1 MKKLIIITVIL
12 GYIVF
17 TYPLFSQNNGNPAP
31 LGLAGDDLNLYGV
44 LDLFQQ
50 SATLEEFEQK
60 LNAEDT
66 KLNNLDLD
74 RDGKTDY
81 IKVIDHINGT
91 SHAIVL
97 QDVINE
103 NESQDVAVIEVDR
116 DKDNQVRIQI
126 IGDEQLY
133 GKNYIIEPV
142 NGTPNPGYT
151 GNASNN
157 TTVVNNNYTTNNN
170 YNNNRG
176 YYNAVGSWHI
186 IHFIYDPVYV
196 VYVSPWR
203 WGYYPSYWRPWHQ
216 WEYNDYYGYWGRH
229 HSHAYYHQTN
239 TYNVPAAN
247 TYYGP
252 RRTTS
257 NIVQQRSER
266 GEFKR
271 DVSRSNP
278 DLRTVNPQNQNMN
291 NRTVNPQYQN
301 NNNRNANIQTRPE
314 NRNSNYNNNT
324 NQRRDRAVEKV
335 NKPNRAEQMNKRSDN
350 VKAAERK
357 TESRPAVKAKL
368 EETEKRR

>member
-1 MKKLIIITVIL
+1 MKKLIIITVVL
-12 GYIVF
+12 GYSIF
-17 TYPLFSQNNGNPAP
+17 CYPLFAQNSETSSP

-103 NESQDVAVIEVDR
+103 TESQDVAVIEVDR

-151 GNASNN
+151 GNTNNN
-157 TTVVNNNYTTNNN
+157 TTVVNNNYSANNN
-170 YNNNRG
+170 NHDYIYAAGN
-176 YYNAVGSWHI
+176 WHI
-186 IHFIYDPVYV
+186 IRFIYDPVYV

-203 WGYYPSYWRPWHQ
+203 WGYYPSYWHPWHQ
-216 WEYNDYYGYWGRH
+216 WGYYDYYGYWGRH
-229 HSHAYYHQTN
+229 RSHAYFHHTN
-239 TYNVPAAN
+239 TYNIPTAN

-257 NIVQQRSER
+257 NIVKQRSES

-271 DVSRSNP
+271 DVNRSNP
-278 DLRTVNPQNQNMN
+278 DSRGVNTQNQNRNYRNDNPQNK
-291 NRTVNPQYQN
+291 V
-301 NNNRNANIQTRPE
+301 E
-314 NRNSNYNNNT
+314 NRNSSYDNNS
-324 NQRRDRAVEKV
+324 NQKRERAVEKT
-335 NKPNRAEQMNKRSDN
+335 NNTNRSERINKRSEN
-350 VKAAERK
+350 NKAFEHKAGNRGAGKAERGG
-357 TESRPAVKAKL
+357 SG
-368 EETEKRR
+368 RRR

>member
-1 MKKLIIITVIL
+1 MKKLIIITVVL
-12 GYIVF
+12 GYSIF
-17 TYPLFSQNNGNPAP
+17 CYPLFSQNNETSAP

-74 RDGKTDY
+74 NDGKTDY

-103 NESQDVAVIEVDR
+103 TESQDVAVIEVDR
-116 DKDNQVRIQI
+116 DKDNQVKIQI

-151 GNASNN
+151 GNANNN
-157 TTVVNNNYTTNNN
+157 TNVVNNNYSENNKHEYTCRN
-170 YNNNRG
+170 
-176 YYNAVGSWHI
+176 WHI
-186 IHFIYDPVYV
+186 IRFIYDPVYV

-203 WGYYPSYWRPWHQ
+203 WGYYPSYWHPWHP
-216 WEYNDYYGYWGRH
+216 WGYYDYYGYWGRH
-229 HSHAYYHQTN
+229 RSRAYFHQTN
-239 TYNVPAAN
+239 IYTISTAN

-257 NIVQQRSER
+257 HIVQQRSER

-271 DVSRSNP
+271 EINRS
-278 DLRTVNPQNQNMN
+278 DQKRERVAAKM
-291 NRTVNPQYQN
+291 
-301 NNNRNANIQTRPE
+301 
-314 NRNSNYNNNT
+314 NNT
-324 NQRRDRAVEKV
+324 NRSERI
-335 NKPNRAEQMNKRSDN
+335 NKRAENNKAFGHNAGNRGGGN
-350 VKAAERK
+350 RGGGKAERGG
-357 TESRPAVKAKL
+357 SG
-368 EETEKRR
+368 RRR